1 MPAFKDND
9 GNMALSMKAKK
20 ALIQKLAFSKPFTNL
35 IKSPVPFFGLAYTKI
50 TEKVVAQ
57 ALITQAAIKAPG
69 LDKIN
74 FQILQ
79 II

>member
-1 MPAFKDND
+1 
-9 GNMALSMKAKK
+9 MALFMKTKK
-20 ALIQKLAFSKPFTNL
+20 TLIQKLAFSKPFTNL
-35 IKSPVPFFGLAYTKI
+35 IESPVSSFGLAYTKI
-50 TEKVVAQ
+50 TEKMVAQ

-69 LDKIN
+69 SDKIN